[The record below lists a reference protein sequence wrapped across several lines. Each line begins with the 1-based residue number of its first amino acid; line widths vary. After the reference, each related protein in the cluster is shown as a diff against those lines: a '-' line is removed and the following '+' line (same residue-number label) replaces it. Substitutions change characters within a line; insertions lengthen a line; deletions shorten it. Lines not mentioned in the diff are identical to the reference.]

1 MFVFATARSSV
12 HGLAVR
18 LADSCSSL
26 KIDSCSTN
34 SVQTAVFAPFSPIA
48 TAAAAMA
55 LLRDMTLCTIQRGA
69 RRLQP
74 VQIHSAE

>member
-12 HGLAVR
+12 HGLRPHAVR
-18 LADSCSSL
+18 LHRS
-26 KIDSCSTN
+26 

-74 VQIHSAE
+74 V